1 VRTWTRVAVLVA
13 VALVMAWPALRR
25 PPVDGYPLSTYPM
38 FATDRGDTSTIATAV
53 GVTSDGEVVRLS
65 PEVLAGSD
73 EPMQAISTAS
83 AAIRDGRADAWCAQV
98 AARIDSDDVEVVEVR
113 RETHDVMSHFTDDAD
128 PLDVDVVT
136 RCEVEVP

>member
-53 GVTSDGEVVRLS
+53 GVTSGGEVVRLS
-65 PEVLAGSD
+65 PEMLSGSD
-73 EPMQAISTAS
+73 EPMQAISTA
-83 AAIRDGRADAWCAQV
+83 ANAVRDGRADAWCAQV
-98 AARIDSDDVEVVEVR
+98 AARVGDDVESVEVR
-113 RETHDVMSHFTDDAD
+113 RETHDVIAHFTDDAD
-128 PLDVDVVT
+128 PIDVVVVT
-136 RCEVEVP
+136 SCEVGAP